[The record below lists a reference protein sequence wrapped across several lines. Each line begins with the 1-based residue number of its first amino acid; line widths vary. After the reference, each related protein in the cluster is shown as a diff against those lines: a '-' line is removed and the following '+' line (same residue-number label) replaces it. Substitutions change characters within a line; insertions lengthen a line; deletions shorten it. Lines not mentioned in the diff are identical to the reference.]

1 MQQHDSNLRPSV
13 REQFT
18 DNHDLTTLARRLEAL
33 ERENAA
39 LRKRNTGKATR
50 KACPMPSQPKQAKPT
65 QADSGISG
73 LTLVALILLAVFVA
87 LWLLPVGTPVG
98 GGQ

>member
-1 MQQHDSNLRPSV
+1 MN
-13 REQFT
+13 
-18 DNHDLTTLARRLEAL
+18 DLNTLSRRLEAL
-33 ERENAA
+33 ERENAS
-39 LRKRNTGKATR
+39 LRKRTSGKATR

-73 LTLVALILLAVFVA
+73 LSIVALILLAVFVA
-87 LWLLPVGTPVG
+87 LWVLPVG